1 MSSKILKSFGVGRTF
16 FCIRFKSFPRHIT
29 ANNVCCTDWSFVS
42 SAQTLI
48 FNNYGTKIY
57 TKTGD
62 KGSSSLFTGERRPK
76 SDQVFDTL
84 GDIDEL
90 NSNIGMCREVLKGSW
105 QQENYKD
112 IGDMLEK
119 IQCSLQDI
127 GSCIA
132 TPLSSAN
139 DKMLERTK
147 FEPNLTNELE
157 EWIDQFSADLPELK
171 NFILPSGG
179 KSSCAL
185 HICRSICRRAER
197 KMSVLLLNKHV
208 DDGVATYINRLSDL
222 LFTLARYASTM
233 EGQPEIIYK
242 KHKTLKC
249 NKDETL
255 NKNSETNK

>member
-1 MSSKILKSFGVGRTF
+1 MTSKIWRNCGFNIIFCNQSISFSRKLVIQRPLITENSSVNLPTTWL
-16 FCIRFKSFPRHIT
+16 FK
-29 ANNVCCTDWSFVS
+29 C
-42 SAQTLI
+42 
-48 FNNYGTKIY
+48 YGTRIY
-57 TKTGD
+57 TRTGD

-76 SDQVFDTL
+76 SDLVFDAL

-105 QQENYKD
+105 QQDNYID

-132 TPLSSAN
+132 TPLSNAN
-139 DKMLERTK
+139 DKMVERTK
-147 FEPNLTNELE
+147 FDDDLVNEVE
-157 EWIDQFSADLPELK
+157 EWIDQYSDELPELK

-197 KMSVLLLNKHV
+197 RIAVLLLNEHV
-208 DDGVATYINRLSDL
+208 DGAVATYVNRLSDL
-222 LFTLARYASTM
+222 LFTLARYAATM
-233 EGQPEIIYK
+233 EGQPEVIYK
-242 KHKTLKC
+242 KPKKLKS
-249 NKDETL
+249 
-255 NKNSETNK
+255 NKNESEPVE